1 LLASLAALASVMAL
15 SLSLFFSFSSV
26 TFFFASVKSSFLVF
40 AAASL
45 VALVAASEAALS
57 LAYLLDVSV
66 VSFAWVAFTNSSC
79 LYQSLLAFSY
89 FSFNSVHL
97 LISGLGYPAVSN
109 LSKAFCIYVSRVLSV
124 PAFLVNY
131 AFYSAI
137 SAVKL
142 AKS

>member
-1 LLASLAALASVMAL
+1 
-15 SLSLFFSFSSV
+15 
-26 TFFFASVKSSFLVF
+26 
-40 AAASL
+40 
-45 VALVAASEAALS
+45 
-57 LAYLLDVSV
+57 
-66 VSFAWVAFTNSSC
+66 
-79 LYQSLLAFSY
+79 
-89 FSFNSVHL
+89 L

-131 AFYSAI
+131 ALYSAI